1 MGRQAARL
9 WFVVGCYLL
18 APYLGLDSFE
28 VDPRIAEV
36 WPLGGVGFVLL
47 TVVWGLPRR
56 RLLLVLA
63 AMLVVCFVTAVALGE
78 PPAYAAWFGL
88 VAVLQPWVM
97 AAAYRRLRGAPGWVP
112 RHAAD
117 VGTLLAAAIAS
128 SLLVGLLGGYP
139 GLAVTDLPSKVL
151 LWWVLRNAVFS
162 FVGGLIFCVLF
173 HRERTEALPASAW
186 YHRVGLAG
194 VAALCVVGTYHDPS
208 LPLSWLLIVPS
219 VWGGM
224 TLTVRGTAWLTLY
237 VALVAAGMTYLPQNQ
252 FGYVGLLPA
261 ASIVDLLVVASSAF
275 ALLLALMRDQRARLI
290 EELAERGRESEAQR
304 SLLEAVL
311 DAMDEGVVVVDDQ
324 GVRSHNSAT
333 RQLLGRPLPTDR
345 AMAWSE
351 TFGLQTLDGR
361 LFDDATLRRVLYE
374 GLDGERLEVRVGHGA
389 DARVLEVSAQSVSH
403 GGDAS
408 RLLLLHDVTAQRARV
423 RELSSFASM
432 VAHDLRGP
440 LTVLDGWLEV
450 VEDDPGPE
458 QADAAL
464 ARARDASERMRQV
477 IEDWLNYAV
486 VQEGRLHPEVVAL
499 DQVVTGLVE
508 SRRSAGLDHDEPRF
522 HLDLPH
528 RVRADPGLLRQL
540 LDNLVDNAVKYTA
553 ADDVPLV
560 SMRSRADDEP
570 GWVRVEVADRGVG
583 IPAGQE
589 EQIFEEF
596 HRGPAEGRSQG
607 TGLGLALTRR
617 IVGMHG
623 GRMTAHRNPEG
634 GSTFVFTVPAA

>member
-1 MGRQAARL
+1 MGRL
-9 WFVVGCYLL
+9 GFVGCCYLL
-18 APYLGLDSFE
+18 APWMGLDSFT

-47 TVVWGLPRR
+47 TLVWDLDRPSLLGVLGAMVV
-56 RLLLVLA
+56 
-63 AMLVVCFVTAVALGE
+63 VVTVTALALGQ
-78 PPAYAAWFGL
+78 PPSYAVWFGV
-88 VAVLQPWVM
+88 VAVLQPLAM
-97 AAAYRRLRGAPGWVP
+97 AAAYRRGRGAPGWSP

-117 VGTLLAAAIAS
+117 VGTLLAAAVVS

-139 GLAVTDLPSKVL
+139 GLALTDLPSKVL

-162 FVGGLIFCVLF
+162 FVGGLILCVLL
-173 HRERTEALPASAW
+173 HREEPEALAPSAW
-186 YHRVGLAG
+186 FHRVGLAA

-252 FGYVGLLPA
+252 FGYAGLLPA

-290 EELAERGRESEAQR
+290 EQLDARGRESEAQR
-304 SLLEAVL
+304 GLLEAVL
-311 DAMDEGVVVVDDQ
+311 DAMEEGVLVVGPE
-324 GVRSHNSAT
+324 GVRRHNSAS
-333 RQLLGRPLPTDR
+333 RQLLGRPVPLDHDI
-345 AMAWSE
+345 AWSE
-351 TFGLQTLDGR
+351 TYGLQTLDGQP
-361 LFDDATLRRVLYE
+361 LTDDVLRRVLYE
-374 GLDGERLEVRVGHGA
+374 GEDGDRLEVRVGRGA
-389 DARVLEVSAQSVSH
+389 DARLLEVSAQSVQH
-403 GGDAS
+403 GTRAS

-450 VEDDPGPE
+450 VEDDPGQGE
-458 QADAAL
+458 AAL
-464 ARARDASERMRQV
+464 ARARDASQRMRQV

-499 DQVVTGLVE
+499 DEVVGGLVE

-522 HLDLPH
+522 ELDLAH

-553 ADDVPLV
+553 PGEVPVVTL
-560 SMRSRADDEP
+560 RSHEDDEP
-570 GWVRVEVADRGVG
+570 GWVRVEVVDRGIGVPEG
-583 IPAGQE
+583 E
-589 EQIFEEF
+589 EERIFEEF

-617 IVGMHG
+617 IVAMHG
-623 GRMTAHRNPEG
+623 GQMTARRNPGG
-634 GSTFVFTVPAA
+634 GSTFAFTVPAA

>member
-1 MGRQAARL
+1 MTGRADRL
-9 WFVVGCYLL
+9 AFVACCYLL
-18 APYLGLDSFE
+18 APYLGLASFE
-28 VDPRIAEV
+28 VDPRIAEI

-47 TVVWGLPRR
+47 SVVWDRPPRVR
-56 RLLLVLA
+56 AGVLA
-63 AMLVVCFVTAVALGE
+63 AMVAVCAVTAVATDRA
-78 PPAYAAWFGL
+78 PAYALWFGV

-97 AAAYRRLRGAPGWVP
+97 AVTYQRVRGDPGFAP

-117 VGTLLAAAIAS
+117 VGVLLAAALGS

-139 GLAVTDLPSKVL
+139 GLALTDLPSKVL

-162 FVGGLIFCVLF
+162 FVGALIFCVLF
-173 HRERTEALPASAW
+173 HGPRAEPLPRSAW
-186 YHRVGLAG
+186 FHRVGLAV

-252 FGYVGLLPA
+252 FGYAGLLPA

-275 ALLLALMRDQRARLI
+275 ALLLALMRAQRARLI
-290 EELAERGRESEAQR
+290 EALDVRGNEAEAQR
-304 SLLEAVL
+304 RLLEAVL
-311 DAMDEGVVVVDDQ
+311 DAMDEGVLVVGEE
-324 GVRSHNSAT
+324 GVRSHNQAT
-333 RQLLGRPLPTDR
+333 RTLLGRPVPLHQSVG
-345 AMAWSE
+345 WSE
-351 TFGLQTLDGR
+351 TFGLRDVDGAPVE
-361 LFDDATLRRVLYE
+361 DKVLRHVLYE
-374 GLDGERLEVRVGHGA
+374 GEDGERLEVRVGDA
-389 DARVLEVSAQSVSH
+389 PDARVLEVSAQALRH
-403 GGDAS
+403 AATDA

-423 RELSSFASM
+423 RELSSFAGM

-450 VEDDPGPE
+450 VEDEPGSDQGE
-458 QADAAL
+458 VAL
-464 ARARDASERMRQV
+464 ARAREASQRMRQV

-486 VQEGRLHPEVVAL
+486 VQEGRLHPEVVVLAEL
-499 DQVVTGLVE
+499 VEGLVE
-508 SRRSAGLDHDEPRF
+508 SRRSAGVDLDEPRF
-522 HLDLPH
+522 ELDLSH

-553 ADDVPLV
+553 PDEVPLV
-560 SMRSRADDEP
+560 LLTSRPDDEP
-570 GWVRVEVADRGVG
+570 GWVRVEVVDHGMGV
-583 IPAGQE
+583 PEGQE
-589 EQIFEEF
+589 ELIFQEF

-617 IVGMHG
+617 IVTMHG
-623 GRMTAHRNPEG
+623 GRMTARRNPGG
-634 GSTFVFTVPAA
+634 GSTFSFTVPAA

>member
-1 MGRQAARL
+1 MQRQVGRL
-9 WFVVGCYLL
+9 SFVVVCYVV
-18 APYLGLDSFE
+18 APWMGLDSFT

-47 TVVWGLPRR
+47 TLAWDLPRP
-56 RLLLVLA
+56 RLAAVLA
-63 AMLVVCFVTAVALGE
+63 AMVAVVTATALLVGQ
-78 PPAYAAWFGL
+78 PPAYAVWFGV
-88 VAVLQPWVM
+88 VAVLQPLAM
-97 AAAYRRLRGAPGWVP
+97 AAAYQRGRGAPGWAP

-117 VGTLLAAAIAS
+117 VGTLLAAAVAS

-139 GLAVTDLPSKVL
+139 GLALTDLPSKVL

-162 FVGGLIFCVLF
+162 FVGGLILSVLL
-173 HRERTEALPASAW
+173 HRDEPEALPPSAW
-186 YHRVGLAG
+186 YHRVGLAA
-194 VAALCVVGTYHDPS
+194 VAALCVLGTYHDPS

-252 FGYVGLLPA
+252 FGYAGLLPA

-290 EELAERGRESEAQR
+290 EQLDARGRESEAQR
-304 SLLEAVL
+304 GLLEAVL
-311 DAMDEGVVVVDDQ
+311 DAMDEGVLVVGQ
-324 GVRSHNSAT
+324 EGVRRHNSAT
-333 RQLLGRPLPTDR
+333 RQLLGRAVPLDQ
-345 AMAWSE
+345 ALSWSDA
-351 TFGLQTLDGR
+351 FGLQTLDGQP
-361 LFDDATLRRVLYE
+361 LTDDVLRRVLYE
-374 GLDGERLEVRVGHGA
+374 GADGDRLEVRVGRGA
-389 DARVLEVSAQSVSH
+389 GARVLEVSAQSVRH
-403 GGDAS
+403 GSEAS

-450 VEDDPGPE
+450 VEDDPAEGE
-458 QADAAL
+458 AAL
-464 ARARDASERMRQV
+464 ARARDASQRMRQV

-499 DQVVTGLVE
+499 EELVAGLVE

-522 HLDLPH
+522 ELDLPH

-553 ADDVPLV
+553 AGEVPAVTLRSDDD
-560 SMRSRADDEP
+560 REP
-570 GWVRVEVADRGVG
+570 GWVRVEVVDRGIGV
-583 IPAGQE
+583 PEGQE

-617 IVGMHG
+617 IVAMHG
-623 GRMTAHRNPEG
+623 GQMTARRNPDG
-634 GSTFVFTVPAA
+634 GSTFAFTVPAA